1 MSFSSILQEIVD
13 GCDGGIGAVLMGV
26 DGIPIQQ
33 VLAEDGPGGLSL
45 EDITTAGVEFGRI
58 LADTRKASEILAG
71 GALSE
76 SIVVLTRFTLVFRI
90 IDDETFLVVVLA
102 PDANFGKARYLIRR
116 SMLSLLEEL

>member
-1 MSFSSILQEIVD
+1 MSFASILQEIVD

-33 VLAEDGPGGLSL
+33 VLAEDGPGGLPS
-45 EDITTAGVEFGRI
+45 EDIATAGVEFGRI

-76 SIVVLTRFTLVFRI
+76 SIVVLAHFTLVFRI